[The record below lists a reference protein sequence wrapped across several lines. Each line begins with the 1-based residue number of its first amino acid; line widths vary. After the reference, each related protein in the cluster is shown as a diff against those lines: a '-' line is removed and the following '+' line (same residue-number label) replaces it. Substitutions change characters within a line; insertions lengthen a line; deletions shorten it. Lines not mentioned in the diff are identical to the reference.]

1 MTKSVKSFGVPLET
15 FSKVVEAIYDCALD
29 PTRWQDTIRL
39 IAELCRSQVCI
50 IGVHD
55 YANGRSE
62 LAYNLGYEERFIRLH
77 EEKYAAMNPFW
88 GAILMQPLGMVRTQV
103 MLIDD
108 HEFWESR
115 FYREWCKP
123 QRFYDMIN
131 FKILQTDQR
140 IGWWAAHRLE
150 DQPRYADS
158 DVRLVTLLSPHV
170 CRAITISDALNLKTI
185 RSEAL
190 ETTLNALTSGVYL
203 ADSLGRIIY
212 MNQAAERQI
221 KNSNVIRIENNHLA
235 HIDQATRAALA
246 RAIDDAIA
254 EEAGT
259 PDAGFSLALPARK
272 GAGLVATILPLAR
285 GERRNL
291 GGAFAAMAAVF
302 VQDPIVVPPFPGEA
316 FAKLYGLTAASC
328 ACCSPWHRGL
338 VSRKLPRC
346 WESAKPPPRPTC
358 STFTGRPARPSR
370 LSSYTCS

>member
-1 MTKSVKSFGVPLET
+1 M
-15 FSKVVEAIYDCALD
+15 
-29 PTRWQDTIRL
+29 
-39 IAELCRSQVCI
+39 
-50 IGVHD
+50 HD

-88 GAILMQPLGMVRTQV
+88 GAILMQPLGVVRTQA

-150 DQPRYADS
+150 DQPRYANS

-203 ADSLGRIIY
+203 TDSLGRIIY

-221 KNSNVIRIENNHLA
+221 KNSNVLRIENNHLA
-235 HIDQATRAALA
+235 PIDRATRAALA

-259 PDAGFSLALPARK
+259 PDAWFSLALPARE
-272 GAGLVATILPLAR
+272 GAGLLP
-285 GERRNL
+285 
-291 GGAFAAMAAVF
+291 
-302 VQDPIVVPPFPGEA
+302 P
-316 FAKLYGLTAASC
+316 S
-328 ACCSPWHRGL
+328 
-338 VSRKLPRC
+338 SR
-346 WESAKPPPRPTC
+346 
-358 STFTGRPARPSR
+358 
-370 LSSYTCS
+370 